1 MTSDVRPLTQ
11 RHEFVLYFDVANG
24 NPNGDPDAGNMPR
37 MDPETGHGLVSDVCL
52 KRKIRNYVVLA
63 KPDEV
68 PYRIYVTEGAILNE
82 KHREAY
88 LRVRST
94 ESDVK
99 RVRSTESDVKT
110 AKRLT
115 PKSDDEADK
124 LRRFMCDN
132 FFDIRAFGGVLSTGI
147 NAGQVRGPVQ
157 LAFAK
162 SVEPV
167 LPLEI
172 SITRMAATNEQEK
185 KERLEGENDEK
196 RGDKRTM
203 GRKHI
208 VPYGLYR
215 AHGFVSA
222 PLASHPVRGTGFSDD
237 DLELL
242 FEALIKMFEHDRSA
256 ARGEMATRKLVI
268 FRHASALGNARA
280 QDLFALVKTWRV
292 YQDIRHQPGAEAKHN
307 WPPARNFEDYEITI
321 DREGVPKGIEIIEH

>member
-1 MTSDVRPLTQ
+1 MTIDAQPLTK

-52 KRKIRNYVVLA
+52 KRKIRNYAELA
-63 KPDEV
+63 KAAKPG
-68 PYRIYVTEGAILNE
+68 YRIYVTEGAILNE

-88 LRVRST
+88 LSVRPADA
-94 ESDVK
+94 E
-99 RVRSTESDVKT
+99 VRT
-110 AKRLT
+110 ARRLT

-124 LRRFMCDN
+124 IRRFMCDN

-185 KERLEGENDEK
+185 KERSEGEDDEK
-196 RGDKRTM
+196 RGDRRTM

-222 PLASHPVRGTGFSDD
+222 PLASHPAKGTRFSDA
-237 DLELL
+237 DLDLL
-242 FEALIKMFEHDRSA
+242 FEALANMFEHDRSA
-256 ARGEMATRKLVI
+256 ARGEMTTRKLVV
-268 FRHASALGNARA
+268 FRHASALGNAPA
-280 QDLFALVKTWRV
+280 QDLFARVKTWRV
-292 YQDIRHQPGAEAKHN
+292 YKGARHQPGAEATHN
-307 WPPARNFEDYEITI
+307 WPPARSFADYAITI
-321 DREGVPKGIEIIEH
+321 DRERVPEGIEIIER